1 MRIVDVV
8 AVDDG
13 ELCRLIV
20 LVVEIEVDVD
30 SDDAGDGCRLGVRP
44 TVGKHEKQNLLFMS
58 FVAFTSGTPQMA
70 WICLRHFGH
79 LCCGS
84 AKVFK

>member
-1 MRIVDVV
+1 MVEIVDVV

-20 LVVEIEVDVD
+20 LVVEIEVEVD

-44 TVGKHEKQNLLFMS
+44 TVGKHEKQNLLFM
-58 FVAFTSGTPQMA
+58 
-70 WICLRHFGH
+70 
-79 LCCGS
+79 
-84 AKVFK
+84 